1 MKIIN
6 KKDGSD
12 ACKQTYE
19 YILGVKGS
27 VLKNKTIFSEIF
39 LFPAKYLQ
47 MVTTYLLYN
56 EETERLQLEFENFN
70 KEYFTL
76 RRKFNEMM
84 NKPEDTDG
92 NGDDA

>member
-1 MKIIN
+1 
-6 KKDGSD
+6 
-12 ACKQTYE
+12 
-19 YILGVKGS
+19 
-27 VLKNKTIFSEIF
+27 
-39 LFPAKYLQ
+39 

-84 NKPEDTDG
+84 NKPEDTAG
-92 NGDDA
+92 NGDGDDTQ